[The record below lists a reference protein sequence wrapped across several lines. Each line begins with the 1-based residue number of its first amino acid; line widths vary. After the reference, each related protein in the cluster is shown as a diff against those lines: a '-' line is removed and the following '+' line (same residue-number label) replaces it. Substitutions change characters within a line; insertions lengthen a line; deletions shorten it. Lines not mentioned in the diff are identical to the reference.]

1 MQSTRSRKRRFTL
14 LILVSL
20 LVAVFCFRDD
30 ILAAAGSFLITET
43 PLEKTDAIVVL
54 GGNSYD
60 RGIHGASLYHDQW
73 APKVICTGGN
83 TPNVLTAVGVDMKE
97 CEVTRFILNT
107 QDVDPSSVISLDSAT
122 STFEEAEEIKRYV
135 LNNKLTSLTIVSS
148 EFHLRR
154 VRMVFEKVFEDQ
166 EIKLFFSGAPSS
178 NYEANE
184 WWKSEQGL
192 IMVNNEYVKLMY
204 YLIRY

>member
-20 LVAVFCFRDD
+20 IVAIFCFRDE
-30 ILAAAGSFLITET
+30 ILVGTGSFLITES

-60 RGIHGASLYHDQW
+60 RGLHGASLFHDQW
-73 APKVICTGGN
+73 APMVICTGGN
-83 TPNVLTAVGVDMKE
+83 TPNMLTAVGVDMKE
-97 CEVTRFILNT
+97 CDVTRFILST
-107 QDVDPSSVISLDSAT
+107 QGVDPSSVTTLDSAT
-122 STFEEAEEIKRYV
+122 STFEEAQEIKSYV
-135 LNNKLTSLTIVSS
+135 QRNNIRSLTIVSS

-154 VRMVFEKVFEDQ
+154 VRMVFEKVFKDDEV
-166 EIKLFFSGAPSS
+166 KLIFSGAPSS
-178 NYEANE
+178 NYEASE

-204 YLIRY
+204 YLIKY